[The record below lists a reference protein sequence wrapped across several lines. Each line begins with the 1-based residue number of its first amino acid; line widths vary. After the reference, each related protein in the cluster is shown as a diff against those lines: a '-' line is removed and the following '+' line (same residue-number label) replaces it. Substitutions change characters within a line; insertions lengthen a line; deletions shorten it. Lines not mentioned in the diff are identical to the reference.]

1 MKISEPSWS
10 PISKNNN
17 QLALDN
23 PQVGDYWNERF
34 CPYFL
39 VVAVRDDKITVL
51 SCLGGEHS
59 FNRKHE
65 QNARIMNT
73 DDMTWSFDYSK
84 HMVVNREWMAKAV
97 KYSSIDGFC
106 ADVVREGMSGVVEE
120 WKQFHRE
127 RLTKELEEMGV

>member
-10 PISKNNN
+10 SISKNNN

-39 VVAVRDDKITVL
+39 VVAVRDDK
-51 SCLGGEHS
+51 
-59 FNRKHE
+59 HE
-65 QNARIMNT
+65 PNARIMNT